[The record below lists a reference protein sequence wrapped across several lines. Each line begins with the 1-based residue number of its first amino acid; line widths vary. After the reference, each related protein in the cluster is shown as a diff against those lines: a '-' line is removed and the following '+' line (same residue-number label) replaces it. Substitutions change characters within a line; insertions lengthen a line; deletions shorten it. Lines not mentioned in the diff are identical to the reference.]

1 MIFDKLL
8 MVINKYEQSI
18 RSDARRI
25 MDNNLGRLKTI
36 CRVLYYIL
44 MLFTFAL
51 IILVAML
58 ALADVAILVNPGLGS
73 EVGISAPQMTV
84 VLIIFVFALAI
95 VYVLQSI
102 TKSIYR
108 EYSPFTPANAKRFQ
122 TIAVL
127 CLLALVCMPIV
138 NVIEP
143 LTASDVAIIILAMLL
158 MSTTFYVLS
167 LVFRYGS
174 WLQKESDETL

>member
-1 MIFDKLL
+1 M

-25 MDNNLGRLKTI
+25 MDNDLGRLKTI

>member
-1 MIFDKLL
+1 ML
-8 MVINKYEQSI
+8 MVINKYEQRI

-25 MDNNLGRLKTI
+25 MDNDLGRLKTI
-36 CRVLYYIL
+36 CRGLYYIL
-44 MLFTFAL
+44 MLFTAAL

-58 ALADVAILVNPGLGS
+58 ALADVAIIVNPGLGS

-127 CLLALVCMPIV
+127 CLLALVCMPV
-138 NVIEP
+138 MNVIEP

>member
-8 MVINKYEQSI
+8 MVINKYEQRI

-25 MDNNLGRLKTI
+25 MDNDLGRLKTI
-36 CRVLYYIL
+36 CRGLYYIL
-44 MLFTFAL
+44 MLFTAAL

-58 ALADVAILVNPGLGS
+58 ALADVAIIVNPGLGS

-108 EYSPFTPANAKRFQ
+108 EYSPFSHSACASFS
-122 TIAVL
+122 ISAVL
-127 CLLALVCMPIV
+127 
-138 NVIEP
+138 
-143 LTASDVAIIILAMLL
+143 S
-158 MSTTFYVLS
+158 SRS
-167 LVFRYGS
+167 GS
-174 WLQKESDETL
+174 